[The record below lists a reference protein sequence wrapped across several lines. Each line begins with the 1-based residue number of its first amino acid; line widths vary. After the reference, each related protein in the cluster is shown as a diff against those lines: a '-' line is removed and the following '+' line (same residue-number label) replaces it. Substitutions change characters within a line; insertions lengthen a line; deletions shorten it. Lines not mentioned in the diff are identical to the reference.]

1 MTIWKYQKTI
11 LKIFLLSA
19 LFLFRPLFPKYQHFL
34 ALKAYIS
41 EMRAEI
47 ETVEVAWALLF
58 DYALFSMSFKFFF
71 AIWTFGFWPLPQK
84 SCSHSILRKYL
95 SIHPSVSI
103 PTWHLWILENDDVE
117 PRPATCYYVIICPD
131 DSNDKII
138 DNKLLWNHKFPP
150 RIQPNYPPCTA
161 TGVLFCFIGGPCAA
175 HLPLN
180 SLSCSTFFSSNTNK
194 NTNKKKINNNP
205 INIYIPRFLQE
216 PTNNTIAVQ
225 LYTPPLAWML
235 IKFNI
240 CSKISCHVFSEFYNT
255 STLHT
260 VS

>member
-1 MTIWKYQKTI
+1 MMMW
-11 LKIFLLSA
+11 S
-19 LFLFRPLFPKYQHFL
+19 P
-34 ALKAYIS
+34 
-41 EMRAEI
+41 
-47 ETVEVAWALLF
+47 ALLRVI
-58 DYALFSMSFKFFF
+58 MSLSVLMTPTIRSLTTNCCEIINFHPEPNQ
-71 AIWTFGFWPLPQK
+71 ITLLVLPQ
-84 SCSHSILRKYL
+84 
-95 SIHPSVSI
+95 
-103 PTWHLWILENDDVE
+103 E
-117 PRPATCYYVIICPD
+117 YYFV
-131 DSNDKII
+131 
-138 DNKLLWNHKFPP
+138 LL
-150 RIQPNYPPCTA
+150 A
-161 TGVLFCFIGGPCAA
+161 ALVACAA

-180 SLSCSTFFSSNTNK
+180 SLSCSTYFSSNTNK

-255 STLHT
+255 STLHI